1 MMMKRIIA
9 IFLLSTMAF
18 AVDNPYQEV
27 MSILEK
33 SKIKYNLTNLTS
45 PVKAENRSDVL
56 NATAYRVKTSKGF
69 QVKGVNFAPEAKKIY
84 LQAENLFSANK
95 YEEARNL
102 YKKVLLLSPENTF
115 LMTLIAQTYGIERK
129 FDDAMNWYKKSIQAN
144 FIDYLAHWLLADIY
158 RLKGMKKE
166 ALNEIAIAKVLN
178 RNNPRL
184 EKLRSEIFALNG
196 LSDVEW
202 RFNPQI
208 RIERTVQ
215 NNVNIEADSVWTM
228 YALFRAAWLNESE
241 YREILQ
247 KRSKRSN
254 LEDWVGLE
262 GLELVINQGMKG
274 PEILKRLDDAFNAD
288 RIDEFVTYEITLVRQ
303 PKYAYYYEEDAIK
316 ALAEYLIWSCR
327 KN

>member
-1 MMMKRIIA
+1 MKRIIA

-215 NNVNIEADSVWTM
+215 NNINIEADSVWTM
-228 YALFRAAWLNESE
+228 YALFRAAWLNEPE

>member
-215 NNVNIEADSVWTM
+215 NNINIEADSVWTM
-228 YALFRAAWLNESE
+228 YALFRAAWLNEPE

>member
-158 RLKGMKKE
+158 RLKGLKKE

-196 LSDVEW
+196 LSGVEW

-215 NNVNIEADSVWTM
+215 NNINIEADSVWTM
-228 YALFRAAWLNESE
+228 YALFRAAWLNEPE

>member
-1 MMMKRIIA
+1 MKRIIA

>member
-69 QVKGVNFAPEAKKIY
+69 QVKGVNFAPEAKKKY

-215 NNVNIEADSVWTM
+215 NNINIEADSVWTM
-228 YALFRAAWLNESE
+228 YALFRAAWLNEPE